1 MNVNE
6 SFVNPFAIEHP
17 LVLASR
23 VGGIDDKSL
32 NQSNSAVA
40 GVRAPNTGLT
50 DEVSDVAQ
58 IIDLGFPASK
68 PSAPVGAKPGHP
80 CYYPQMHKRLK
91 REQPIHRLMV
101 VLKSQG
107 YSNTD
112 ISKQLEVAVTTVGN
126 VLSQPWA
133 RQRLVALIN
142 AAGKDPVAETL
153 RGEVMDSIMALVE
166 VRDNPKAPAAAR
178 AGAANSIL
186 DRYLGKPIQKSEVT
200 VSQKTPETVEDI
212 DRRLAELRREAGVA
226 LSN

>member
-1 MNVNE
+1 M
-6 SFVNPFAIEHP
+6 
-17 LVLASR
+17 
-23 VGGIDDKSL
+23 
-32 NQSNSAVA
+32 
-40 GVRAPNTGLT
+40 
-50 DEVSDVAQ
+50 
-58 IIDLGFPASK
+58 
-68 PSAPVGAKPGHP
+68 
-80 CYYPQMHKRLK
+80 
-91 REQPIHRLMV
+91 
-101 VLKSQG
+101 
-107 YSNTD
+107 
-112 ISKQLEVAVTTVGN
+112 
-126 VLSQPWA
+126 
-133 RQRLVALIN
+133 ALIN

>member
-1 MNVNE
+1 MDEMNPTVE
-6 SFVNPFAIEHP
+6 
-17 LVLASR
+17 
-23 VGGIDDKSL
+23 DDF
-32 NQSNSAVA
+32 
-40 GVRAPNTGLT
+40 
-50 DEVSDVAQ
+50 
-58 IIDLGFPASK
+58 LGH
-68 PSAPVGAKPGHP
+68 GA
-80 CYYPQMHKRLK
+80 QMHKRLK